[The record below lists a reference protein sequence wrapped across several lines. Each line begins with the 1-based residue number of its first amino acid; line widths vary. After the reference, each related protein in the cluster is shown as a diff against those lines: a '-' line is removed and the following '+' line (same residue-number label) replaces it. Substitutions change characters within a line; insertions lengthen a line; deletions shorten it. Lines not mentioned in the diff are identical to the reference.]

1 MPEEQGDGLRSQKES
16 IFSAPEPREYCYL
29 TLACEESEILTQLCC
44 DRVKITAFVS
54 EEILESIIKN
64 N

>member
-29 TLACEESEILTQLCC
+29 TLACWGVGDINTIVLWQSQ
-44 DRVKITAFVS
+44 DN
-54 EEILESIIKN
+54 SICEWRN
-64 N
+64 TWEYY